1 MQIKL
6 LACHYHEG
14 IEFNCANIEK
24 MIENGGEPCWASPK
38 QGETLT
44 ASPEQGETL
53 TASPEQGETLKA
65 SPEQGEMSHKT
76 PPSDSA
82 TGTVSNKNAVCTG
95 KAIEK
100 VSGVCIRINPE
111 NVEAVAN
118 ELASALP
125 QMDPSLASK
134 IRQILKRVI

>member
-38 QGETLT
+38 
-44 ASPEQGETL
+44 QGETL